1 MRRWPSLALR
11 AARPHLV
18 VIMVT
23 AAPPVVDNVRMW
35 TKGVPVEDEA
45 RAQIAKLASLP
56 ILGGPVAIM
65 PDVHLGR
72 GATVGSV
79 VATRGAIIPAAVGVD
94 IGCGMVALRTS
105 LTAADLPDSLAAI
118 RAQIERDV
126 PVGFDAHRRPVVD
139 ERRGDDAERLRAR
152 MAALRGRYEDLAVV
166 RTLGRYDHARVWNQI
181 GTLGGGNHF
190 IELCLDEAQRVWV
203 MLHSGSRNVGNRI
216 GEVAIAE
223 ARRIAER
230 ENRHLPDRDL
240 AWLTEGSPEFDR
252 YVAGLR
258 WAQDYAA
265 LNRDVMLHLVL
276 RALARFFAQD
286 IAVRESA
293 VNCHHNYAD
302 VEEHFGRPLWITR
315 KGAVSAREGE
325 LGIIPGSMGA
335 RSFIVRGRGNP
346 ASYHSCS
353 HGAGRAMSRNEARRR
368 YTRADLAAQ
377 TAGVEC
383 RKDAAV
389 VDELPAA
396 YKDLDAVMAAQS
408 DLVDVVHTLKQ
419 VLCVK
424 G

>member
-11 AARPHLV
+11 AARPHLLV
-18 VIMVT
+18 VMVT

-56 ILGGPVAIM
+56 ILGGPVSIM